1 MSVIDIVLLTLISFI
16 TLGLIVYFA
25 YRLKNKKGLEDCPN
39 KDDLKIM
46 MKVYK
51 HNKKKKLK
59 KQQKAMKH
67 LNKNEN

>member
-1 MSVIDIVLLTLISFI
+1 MNVIDIVIITLISFI

-59 KQQKAMKH
+59 KQQKVVNH
-67 LNKNEN
+67 TTKNEN

>member
-1 MSVIDIVLLTLISFI
+1 MNVIDIVLITLISVI
-16 TLGLIVYFA
+16 TLGLMVYFF